1 MHNKA
6 KQTHFLFCLHPAEL
20 DQREKTTWFSHVS
33 SAGRLSLFKTKCHK
47 TLTTFPTL
55 VSCHCVYCISLLDDS
70 TNCLRFF
77 NLSFSFSLAHYKL
90 HRHPRDQQR
99 ETFPFTGA
107 IPLPVSVHAL
117 YHWGQGEPCEQPFR
131 SIFPSLI
138 FLILPLSSFF
148 YSSHFHPI
156 APGKG
161 FSPPHCV
168 LAGLLSIIPVLLHV
182 LFSALF
188 CSVSVPLSPR
198 KHLMMCRV
206 CQTGPR
212 PLCPG
217 EPVLSRPCHLW
228 SSLRWQEHVRNKALD
243 GMHGRDK
250 YKRADEWMECGEMG
264 I

>member
-1 MHNKA
+1 M
-6 KQTHFLFCLHPAEL
+6 QTHFPFCLHPAEL
-20 DQREKTTWFSHVS
+20 DQREKTMWF
-33 SAGRLSLFKTKCHK
+33 SLFKTK
-47 TLTTFPTL
+47 LPQNIDY
-55 VSCHCVYCISLLDDS
+55 VPDPMSCHCVCCNSLLDDS
-70 TNCLRFF
+70 TSFSLTIS
-77 NLSFSFSLAHYKL
+77 NLSFSFSSAHDKL

-99 ETFPFTGA
+99 ETFSFTGA
-107 IPLPVSVHAL
+107 VPLPVSVHAL

-168 LAGLLSIIPVLLHV
+168 LAGLLSIIPVLS
-182 LFSALF
+182 SALF

-228 SSLRWQEHVRNKALD
+228 SSLRWQEHVEDEALD
-243 GMHGRDK
+243 GMHGRE
-250 YKRADEWMECGEMG
+250 RMNEWSVERWEF
-264 I
+264 